1 MKKKRIASILLLLAV
16 VLAAAAGIKTYVDYQ
31 VRAAAEREYES
42 LAELARQT
50 EAPVETETPI
60 ESEPEETEAPYV
72 SPIQFDELKEIN
84 PDIVGWLKVEGT
96 EIDYP
101 IVQTGNNETYLN
113 TDFEG
118 KKSVAGAIYL
128 DYESEPDFSGRH
140 NIIYGHNMTNGSMF
154 KDSVK
159 YQDEA

>member
-1 MKKKRIASILLLLAV
+1 MTAV
-16 VLAAAAGIKTYVDYQ
+16 SYTHL
-31 VRAAAEREYES
+31 
-42 LAELARQT
+42 
-50 EAPVETETPI
+50 
-60 ESEPEETEAPYV
+60 EAPYV
-72 SPIQFDELKEIN
+72 SPIQFDELKEIK

-128 DYESEPDFSGRH
+128 DYESEMCIRDR
-140 NIIYGHNMTNGSMF
+140 NIMGELSTRY
-154 KDSVK
+154 
-159 YQDEA
+159 